1 MKYERTIPT
10 TRLFGWA
17 LFAAL
22 LLFATVL
29 TQWHLFLPDFW
40 VAFMVVALA
49 VEYLR
54 EFTATIEWYHSA
66 RANPPFGDFRMSE
79 GGRK

>member
-10 TRLFGWA
+10 TRLFGWTI
-17 LFAAL
+17 FSAL
-22 LLFATVL
+22 LLVGHLLGFDLHVPDIWVVL
-29 TQWHLFLPDFW
+29 
-40 VAFMVVALA
+40 MVIGVT

-66 RANPPFGDFRMSE
+66 RGNPPFGDFRMPE
-79 GGRK
+79 GGHR

>member
-17 LFAAL
+17 IFAAL
-22 LLFATVL
+22 LLVGELLDFQLHV
-29 TQWHLFLPDFW
+29 PDIW
-40 VAFMVVALA
+40 VVFMVIGLS

-54 EFTATIEWYHSA
+54 EFTTTIEWYHSA
-66 RANPPFGDFRMSE
+66 RANPPFGDFRMPE
-79 GGRK
+79 GGHR